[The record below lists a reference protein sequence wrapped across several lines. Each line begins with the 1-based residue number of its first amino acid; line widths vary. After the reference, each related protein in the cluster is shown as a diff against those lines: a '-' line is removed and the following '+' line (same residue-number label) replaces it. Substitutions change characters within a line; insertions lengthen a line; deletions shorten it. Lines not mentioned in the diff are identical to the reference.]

1 MGANAIDVSSKKE
14 KIASNFRGLVE
25 GAEDLL
31 RSTAAATGTE
41 VDSARS
47 KLNAQLSRAKGVY
60 SDLEASAIDS
70 YKEVSETTD
79 AYVRENPWRAVG
91 IAAAV
96 GVLVSL
102 VALRR

>member
-1 MGANAIDVSSKKE
+1 MGAHSVELAASKQ

-31 RSTAAATGTE
+31 RTTAATTGDE

-47 KLNAQLSRAKGVY
+47 KLKDQLKRAKSAYG
-60 SDLEASAIDS
+60 DIEASAIDS
-70 YKEVSETTD
+70 YKEYSEQTD

>member
-1 MGANAIDVSSKKE
+1 MGAQSLDLTESKQ

-31 RSTAAATGTE
+31 RTTASSTGAE
-41 VDSARS
+41 VDNARAR
-47 KLNAQLSRAKGVY
+47 LRDQLSRAKNVY
-60 SDLEASAIDS
+60 HDIEHSAIES
-70 YKEVSETTD
+70 YKEVSEQTD
-79 AYVRENPWRAVG
+79 TYVRENPWRAVG